1 MYLLVDF
8 FDSNIYLE
16 YLSIF
21 MKKINKN
28 KRIEYLISLFF
39 NTGRLIKEQSCSN
52 KNLKPTSIH
61 YQHFSMLRIE
71 VVQLIEAEKPTMKRI
86 AEYLHIKAPSATS
99 LVNGLVK
106 AGYVKRTTDKKDRRI
121 VQTTITDRG
130 KIFLKDGL
138 RQMTEKLKEVLLRLE
153 QKQID
158 NFIKMMEEINNVYK

>member
-1 MYLLVDF
+1 MNEID
-8 FDSNIYLE
+8 
-16 YLSIF
+16 
-21 MKKINKN
+21 KN
-28 KRIEYLISLFF
+28 KKIEYLISLFF
-39 NTGRLIKEQSCSN
+39 NTGRLIKEQSCKN

-61 YQHFSMLRIE
+61 RQHFSMLRIE

-106 AGYVKRTTDKKDRRI
+106 AGYIKRMTDGKDRRMI
-121 VQTTITDRG
+121 QMTITDKG
-130 KIFLKDGL
+130 KVFLKDGL
-138 RQMTEKLKEVLLRLE
+138 KQMTEKLKEVLLKLE